1 MKKYVAFSFAL
12 LLCAC
17 STDALFPNTDRNIV
31 TTPASQKVTLPSKTG
46 TVVGDRVISYKNE
59 LNAIR
64 SDMNK
69 LTSEFSKLK
78 ESSQKS
84 AQKYHEIVAE
94 METKLS
100 LGTTPSNPQMVA
112 LYNNAQNA
120 LQDADVNTQNLNNVV
135 AEVSALGAS
144 SAVLAQNIKSTYAV
158 PGALDEDHAN
168 LRILE
173 NGTEQTAV
181 ALKNLL
187 SEVNKDVLSQ
197 KTSTDNARAQ
207 LLRLNDAVARGNFN
221 FAGPSVVPASSA
233 VSAPL
238 SQRTFS
244 EPKPVN
250 SELIDIDFSNEN
262 VDYLSNLES
271 AIHNAL
277 SFNPNAKFLVKGVN
291 PKGKK
296 LSSDDAKKYAAD
308 VFADM
313 ISLGVSPEKINLSA
327 SQDNLLTTPH
337 VLVYI
342 K

>member
-1 MKKYVAFSFAL
+1 M
-12 LLCAC
+12 
-17 STDALFPNTDRNIV
+17 
-31 TTPASQKVTLPSKTG
+31 
-46 TVVGDRVISYKNE
+46 
-59 LNAIR
+59 
-64 SDMNK
+64 
-69 LTSEFSKLK
+69 
-78 ESSQKS
+78 
-84 AQKYHEIVAE
+84 
-94 METKLS
+94 
-100 LGTTPSNPQMVA
+100 
-112 LYNNAQNA
+112 
-120 LQDADVNTQNLNNVV
+120 
-135 AEVSALGAS
+135 
-144 SAVLAQNIKSTYAV
+144 
-158 PGALDEDHAN
+158 
-168 LRILE
+168 
-173 NGTEQTAV
+173 
-181 ALKNLL
+181 
-187 SEVNKDVLSQ
+187 
-197 KTSTDNARAQ
+197 
-207 LLRLNDAVARGNFN
+207 LRLNDAVARGNFN